1 MAEFV
6 DATTLVLVLSLGT
19 MAFGG
24 VAMVAGNA
32 DDLAIRFWSA
42 GFLLGGGGLLLLLL
56 RGRIADVISIQVG
69 NTIMLTG
76 VGCLLAAL
84 VVYAQRPR
92 FFYVVALWFVASVLL
107 FNSVA
112 SPPILAPL
120 HVRVLVIA
128 GIVALS
134 QLLAVVI
141 LSGVQFR
148 TTRLLS
154 VLRFSHAALGVAFAA
169 RFVYILQTH
178 TASDYLG
185 PYPFISSS
193 IPNALFF
200 MAAIFLAFVQGPT
213 FMMLKKEQAD
223 NEAFAA
229 RKQLA
234 DEVASRWAERR
245 LQAARLDDA
254 RAGTIEHFA
263 RGVAHDANNVI
274 GVLQLG
280 YGQIRDQV
288 KRRQKVGT
296 DALNLMETALDQAR
310 VTTSGLMALGGKE
323 PPPLADV
330 CIETAV
336 DEVASMLNST
346 LPQTIRLELDTEPGL
361 FAYTHRG
368 FLISALLN
376 LASNARDAM
385 PRGGVLRLATQ
396 RRDRLPEGAVRI
408 GADLAGPMVDIAI
421 TDNGYGI
428 EPEVLSR
435 LFRPMFTTKEHHDG
449 HGYGLYM
456 VQGVVDRTG
465 AALVVET
472 VVGEY
477 TTMHFLMREIK
488 RG

>member
-1 MAEFV
+1 MADFV
-6 DATTLVLVLSLGT
+6 DAGTLVLMLSLGT

-24 VAMVAGNA
+24 VVLVAGNA
-32 DDLAIRFWSA
+32 GDLATRFWSA
-42 GFLLGGGGLLLLLL
+42 GFLMGGGGVLLLLL
-56 RGRIADVISIQVG
+56 RGQILSVVSIQVG
-69 NTIMLTG
+69 NTIMLGG
-76 VGCLLAAL
+76 VACMLCALA
-84 VVYAQRPR
+84 VYTQRPR
-92 FFYVVALWFVASVLL
+92 MLRVVALWFLGSVVL
-107 FNSVA
+107 FNVAA

-120 HVRVLVIA
+120 HARVLIIA
-128 GIVALS
+128 GVVSLS
-134 QLLAVVI
+134 QLLAVII
-141 LSGVQFR
+141 LSAVQFQ
-148 TTRLLS
+148 TTRLLN

-169 RFVYILQTH
+169 RFLFILQTH

-185 PYPFISSS
+185 PYPFIGSS
-193 IPNALFF
+193 IPNGLFF
-200 MAAIFLAFVQGPT
+200 MAAIFIAFVQGPT

-223 NEAFAA
+223 KEAFEA

-263 RGVAHDANNVI
+263 RGVAHDANNII

-280 YGQIRDQV
+280 YGQIIDQV
-288 KRRQKVGT
+288 KRRQKVGAE
-296 DALNLMETALDQAR
+296 ALKRMETALDQAR
-310 VTTSGLMALGGKE
+310 ITTSGLMALSGKE

-330 CIETAV
+330 CIETVV
-336 DEVASMLNST
+336 DEVASMLEST
-346 LPQTIRLELDTEPGL
+346 LPTNIRLELATEPGL
-361 FAYTHRG
+361 LAYTHRG
-368 FLISALLN
+368 FLISALFN

-385 PRGGVLRLATQ
+385 PRGGVLRLTTQ
-396 RRDRLPEGAVRI
+396 HRDRLPEGAVRI
-408 GADLAGPMVDIAI
+408 GTPLSGSVVDIAI
-421 TDNGYGI
+421 TDQGAGI
-428 EPEVLSR
+428 EPEALGR

-472 VVGEY
+472 ALGQG
-477 TTMHFLMREIK
+477 TTMHFLIREIK